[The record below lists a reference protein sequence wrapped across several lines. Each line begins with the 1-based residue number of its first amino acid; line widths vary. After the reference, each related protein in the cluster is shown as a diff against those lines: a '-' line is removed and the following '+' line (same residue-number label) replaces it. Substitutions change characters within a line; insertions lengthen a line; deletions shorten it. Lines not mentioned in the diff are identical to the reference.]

1 MLMCF
6 VSESCVRWTINAF
19 DSRFGIFISDKFGV
33 TSATFSYCFFS
44 HLIHST
50 LIVLQSIWTTIQQ
63 MFIYPC
69 LVSKVNIPIPWM
81 GIIGYFIMFV
91 SYIFM
96 SAAKTPIGAMIAG
109 TTIWVGFGCVS
120 PSSVSIISVRVKER
134 SEK

>member
-6 VSESCVRWTINAF
+6 VSEICVRWTINAF

-81 GIIGYFIMFV
+81 GIIGYSIMFV

>member
-6 VSESCVRWTINAF
+6 VSEICVRWTINAF

-33 TSATFSYCFFS
+33 TSATFSYYYFS

>member
-6 VSESCVRWTINAF
+6 VSEICVRWTVNAF

-120 PSSVSIISVRVKER
+120 PSSVSIISVRVEER

>member
-6 VSESCVRWTINAF
+6 VSEICVRWTVNAF

-69 LVSKVNIPIPWM
+69 LVSTVNMPIPWM
-81 GIIGYFIMFV
+81 GIIGYSIMFV
-91 SYIFM
+91 CYIGM
-96 SAAKTPIGAMIAG
+96 SAATTAMGSMIYCSVL
-109 TTIWVGFGCVS
+109 WVGYALVS
-120 PSSVSIISVRVKER
+120 PSSVSMISVGEEER

>member
-1 MLMCF
+1 M
-6 VSESCVRWTINAF
+6 
-19 DSRFGIFISDKFGV
+19 
-33 TSATFSYCFFS
+33 
-44 HLIHST
+44 
-50 LIVLQSIWTTIQQ
+50 VLQSIWLAIEHI
-63 MFIYPC
+63 FIYPC
-69 LVSKVNIPIPWM
+69 HVSTVNMPIPWM

>member
-6 VSESCVRWTINAF
+6 VSEICVRWTVNAF

>member
-1 MLMCF
+1 MCF
-6 VSESCVRWTINAF
+6 VSEICVRWTVNAF

-96 SAAKTPIGAMIAG
+96 SAAKTSIGAMIAG

>member
-1 MLMCF
+1 MCF
-6 VSESCVRWTINAF
+6 VSEICVRWTVNAF

-81 GIIGYFIMFV
+81 GIIGSFIMFV

-96 SAAKTPIGAMIAG
+96 SAAKTSIGAMIAG

>member
-6 VSESCVRWTINAF
+6 VSEICVRWTINAF

-69 LVSKVNIPIPWM
+69 LVSTVNMPIPWM

>member
-6 VSESCVRWTINAF
+6 VSEICVRWTINAF

-120 PSSVSIISVRVKER
+120 PSSVSIISVRAKER

>member
-1 MLMCF
+1 MCF
-6 VSESCVRWTINAF
+6 VSEICVRWTINAF

>member
-6 VSESCVRWTINAF
+6 VSEICVRWTVNAF

-81 GIIGYFIMFV
+81 GIIGYSIMFV

-96 SAAKTPIGAMIAG
+96 SAAKTSIGAMIAG

-120 PSSVSIISVRVKER
+120 PSSVSIISVRVEER

>member
-1 MLMCF
+1 MCF
-6 VSESCVRWTINAF
+6 ISEFCVRWAFNAF
-19 DSRFGIFISDKFGV
+19 DSRYGIFISDKFGV

>member
-6 VSESCVRWTINAF
+6 LSEICVRWTINAF

-33 TSATFSYCFFS
+33 TSATFSYLYS
-44 HLIHST
+44 PRLTHST

-81 GIIGYFIMFV
+81 GIIGYAIMFV

-96 SAAKTPIGAMIAG
+96 SAAKTAIGAMIAG

-120 PSSVSIISVRVKER
+120 PSSVSIISVRVKEMR
-134 SEK
+134 EE

>member
-6 VSESCVRWTINAF
+6 VSEICVRWTINAF

>member
-1 MLMCF
+1 MCF
-6 VSESCVRWTINAF
+6 VSEICVRWTVNAF

>member
-1 MLMCF
+1 MCF
-6 VSESCVRWTINAF
+6 VSEICVRWTINAF

-69 LVSKVNIPIPWM
+69 LVSTVNMPIPWM

-120 PSSVSIISVRVKER
+120 PSSVSIISVRAKER

>member
-1 MLMCF
+1 M
-6 VSESCVRWTINAF
+6 
-19 DSRFGIFISDKFGV
+19 
-33 TSATFSYCFFS
+33 
-44 HLIHST
+44 
-50 LIVLQSIWTTIQQ
+50 VLQSIWLAIEHI
-63 MFIYPC
+63 FIYPC

>member
-1 MLMCF
+1 MCF
-6 VSESCVRWTINAF
+6 VSEICVRWTVNAF
-19 DSRFGIFISDKFGV
+19 DSRFGIFISDKFSV
-33 TSATFSYCFFS
+33 TSATFSYCFLS

>member
-6 VSESCVRWTINAF
+6 VSEICVRWTVNAF

-96 SAAKTPIGAMIAG
+96 SAAKTSIGAMIAG

>member
-6 VSESCVRWTINAF
+6 VSEICVRWTINAF

-69 LVSKVNIPIPWM
+69 LVSTVNIPIPWM

>member
-1 MLMCF
+1 MCF
-6 VSESCVRWTINAF
+6 VSEICVRWTINAF

-81 GIIGYFIMFV
+81 GIIGYSIMFV

>member
-6 VSESCVRWTINAF
+6 VSEICVRWTINAF

-109 TTIWVGFGCVS
+109 TTIWVGYALVS
-120 PSSVSIISVRVKER
+120 PSSVSMISVGEEER

>member
-6 VSESCVRWTINAF
+6 VSEICVRWTINDF